1 MRFYLATSFIFPR
14 SFRLRLFTLC
24 FVTTHLP
31 LIAYCGWGLASGRLE
46 LADFVLLT
54 LATLVG
60 TIVALFGIG
69 ALLDPIHVL
78 ARALNAQGEGDDG
91 TEPAPPPVRDVI
103 QSLYAG
109 VHRAASSTE
118 AQLQT
123 LQVAALED
131 PLTGLLNRRG
141 LVERLDGNS
150 AGPGANATA
159 ATGGCAVLIDIDHF
173 KAVNDT
179 LGHDEGDRI
188 LAAMAGLLSRET
200 RRIDIVARW
209 GGEEFVVF
217 LPACLEE
224 EAARS
229 MGRIARILRA
239 APIGEVAGRPIT
251 FSAGVSRCA
260 PGEAIETVLARA
272 DVALYAAKERGRD
285 RIVCHGVRQGDRVR
299 A

>member
-31 LIAYCGWGLASGRLE
+31 LIAYIVWGLASGRLE
-46 LADFVLLT
+46 LADFALLT
-54 LATLVG
+54 LATLAG
-60 TIVALFGIG
+60 TVIALMGIG
-69 ALLDPIHVL
+69 ALLDPIHAL
-78 ARALNAQGEGDDG
+78 ARTLNAVEDG
-91 TEPAPPPVRDVI
+91 APALPPARDVI

-123 LQVAALED
+123 LQVAAHED

-141 LVERLDGNS
+141 LIDRFE
-150 AGPGANATA
+150 GAEA
-159 ATGGCAVLIDIDHF
+159 ASTDGCAVLLDIDHF
-173 KAVNDT
+173 KSVNDT
-179 LGHDEGDRI
+179 LGHDAGDRI

-200 RRIDIVARW
+200 RRVDMVARW

-229 MGRIARILRA
+229 MGRIAAILRA
-239 APIGEVAGRPIT
+239 DPIGHVEGRAVT
-251 FSAGVSRCA
+251 FSAGISRCTA
-260 PGEAIETVLARA
+260 SEAIVDALARA
-272 DVALYAAKERGRD
+272 DIALYAAKDRGRD
-285 RIVCHGVRQGDRVR
+285 RIVCHGAHHPDAVG